1 MGKQIGNFVQTL
13 NNASIVIF
21 CVVIGFIITFSEPSV
36 MVLAKQVQSATKGNI
51 SKGFVMIAIAISMSL
66 AILISAF
73 RIIYSINFFNI
84 ILIGYLVALLLMFF
98 VPSIF
103 TGLAFDSGGVA
114 SGPMTSAFLLPIM
127 LELASLSSNPMAG
140 FGLIGIVSMSP
151 IIVLQLLGMVY
162 KFELNQK
169 DISDKKRAIKVSFTA
184 DMYSNIQNL
193 ENEYKL
199 MCRKKGNEK

>member
-1 MGKQIGNFVQTL
+1 MF
-13 NNASIVIF
+13 
-21 CVVIGFIITFSEPSV
+21 EY
-36 MVLAKQVQSATKGNI
+36 
-51 SKGFVMIAIAISMSL
+51 
-66 AILISAF
+66 ISAV
-73 RIIYSINFFNI
+73 NET
-84 ILIGYLVALLLMFF
+84 LIARLL
-98 VPSIF
+98 
-103 TGLAFDSGGVA
+103 
-114 SGPMTSAFLLPIM
+114 
-127 LELASLSSNPMAG
+127 
-140 FGLIGIVSMSP
+140 SP